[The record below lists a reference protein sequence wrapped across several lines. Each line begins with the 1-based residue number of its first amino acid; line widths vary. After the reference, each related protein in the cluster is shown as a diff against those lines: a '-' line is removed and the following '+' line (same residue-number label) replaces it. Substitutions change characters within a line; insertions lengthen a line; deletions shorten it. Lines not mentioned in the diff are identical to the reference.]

1 MIEDQFPFVDSKLK
15 YKKDESDVMGQT
27 IAEKIQ
33 KNTNAK
39 TDKKSMEKS
48 MTSFSFANTQETF
61 YLPLKNKEFNEV
73 RLGIHCKK
81 NRTNENTYKI
91 VRLTEEEKRNL
102 LFVNSAYDILVRF
115 INIIK
120 NNSKEAMTNK
130 ILKNTSN
137 TLVALIF
144 FVVKTENDD
153 PIECE
158 GIPLIKRQKIMKDM
172 KIIELLTDILYWP
185 FRNSMFDIKDLKDVD
200 PEMIKVKISDI
211 FFIKIFIIFPHFS
224 FLLL

>member
-1 MIEDQFPFVDSKLK
+1 MVEDQFPFVDSKLK
-15 YKKDESDVMGQT
+15 YKKEENDLMGQT
-27 IAEKIQ
+27 IADKIQ

-39 TDKKSMEKS
+39 IEKKTMDKS
-48 MTSFSFANTQETF
+48 MTTFSFATTQETF
-61 YLPLKNKEFNEV
+61 YLPLKNKELNEV
-73 RLGIHCKK
+73 RHGIHCKRS
-81 NRTNENTYKI
+81 RTNENTYKI
-91 VRLTEEEKRNL
+91 VRLTEEEQRNI

-120 NNSKEAMTNK
+120 NSSKEAMTSK

-144 FVVKTENDD
+144 FVVKTENED

-185 FRNSMFDIKDLKDVD
+185 FRNSMFDIKDLKEVD
-200 PEMIKVKISDI
+200 PEMIKVK
-211 FFIKIFIIFPHFS
+211 FFLV
-224 FLLL
+224 FL